1 MTMVADNTA
10 QARLSKRFEKWD
22 SDGNGVL
29 EPSDFVAEAARIAT
43 ALGQSPDSPQGVA
56 LRNAFQSM
64 FENLAERVGVSP
76 QGPLS
81 QEQFLG
87 AAGELFQGGDA
98 AFNRVLGPVANGIV
112 GLCDRNADG
121 VIDAAEFGSWLGA
134 VGGLDES
141 SAAEA
146 FRRIDTDGDGV
157 LSEQELLAAI
167 RDFHFGRLEVEL
179 LG

>member
-98 AFNRVLGPVANGIV
+98 AFNGIV

-134 VGGLDES
+134 VGGLDAS